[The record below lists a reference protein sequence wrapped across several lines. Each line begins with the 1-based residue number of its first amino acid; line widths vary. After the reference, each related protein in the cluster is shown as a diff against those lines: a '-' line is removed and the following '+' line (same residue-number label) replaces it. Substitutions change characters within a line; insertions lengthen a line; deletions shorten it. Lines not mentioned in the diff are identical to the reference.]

1 MRKIVVTGAARGIGL
16 AICKEFKS
24 KGDYVIGIDIIDK
37 ECDSIYYDEFLN
49 LDLEAMVE
57 NPEEYK
63 SVIDKHE
70 CIDVLINNAAIQIV
84 KPFSE
89 LRVKKKK
96 KTFSINVYGPIVLI
110 QILLSKLKKTNGL
123 VINMSSIHK
132 KLTKP
137 EFSAY
142 ACSKHTIYGL
152 TKSLAIEFGAQIRF
166 LSVSPAA
173 ISTEMLLEGF
183 NHSSE
188 EVKKLSGLHPTK
200 CVGTPTELANFVH
213 SISSK
218 KFKFLNGADLEFDG
232 GISSALLDVSY
243 L

>member
-16 AICKEFKS
+16 AICKAFKS
-24 KGDYVIGIDIIDK
+24 EGDYVIGIDITDK
-37 ECDSIYYDEFLN
+37 ECDYIYYDEFLN
-49 LDLEAMVE
+49 LDLEAIVK
-57 NPEEYK
+57 NPEGYK
-63 SVIDKHE
+63 SLFDKHK

-89 LRVKKKK
+89 LQVDDWK
-96 KTFSINVYGPIVLI
+96 KTFNINVFGPIVLT
-110 QILLSKLKKTNGL
+110 QILLSKLKISNGL

-142 ACSKHTIYGL
+142 ASSKHTIYGL
-152 TKSLAIEFGAQIRF
+152 TKSLALEFGDQIRF
-166 LSVSPAA
+166 LSISPAA
-173 ISTEMLLEGF
+173 ISTDMLFEGF
-183 NHSSE
+183 NHSEE
-188 EVKKLSGLHPTK
+188 EVNKLSNLHPTK
-200 CVGTPTELANFVH
+200 CIGTPTELANFIY

-218 KFKFLNGADLEFDG
+218 KFKFLNGTDLEFDG
-232 GISSALLDVSY
+232 GISSALLDAYY